1 MTAEITKRVGSL
13 HVERRDEG
21 EEPSLRVAGHASVF
35 DSPTLI
41 GSKRWGYVER
51 IAPGAFEGR
60 TGDDVRFLINHEG
73 IPLARTTNGTLNL
86 EEDSIGLMSRAV
98 LADVPE
104 SRTLFTLIERG
115 DVSQMSFA
123 FTIAE
128 DEWRTMPEDH
138 DTFPG
143 MEERTIKRVGQLY
156 DVSAVTYPAYAAADI
171 NVASDEEVEAV
182 LVRHGR
188 LPNPGDDATAEA
200 RAAKLAEIRQ
210 RFVAHH
216 SKRYV

>member
-1 MTAEITKRVGSL
+1 MTETTTRVGTIRA
-13 HVERRDEG
+13 EQRG
-21 EEPSLRVAGHASVF
+21 EDDSPTLRVEGHASVF

-51 IAPGAFEGR
+51 IAPGAFDGR
-60 TGDDVRFLINHEG
+60 TDDDVRFLFNHDG
-73 IPLARTTNGTLNL
+73 IPMARTTNGTLTL
-86 EEDSIGLMSRAV
+86 SEDNVGLMSRAQ
-98 LADVPE
+98 LADIPE
-104 SRTLFTLIERG
+104 ARSLFALIERG

-128 DEWRTMPEDH
+128 DEWRTLPEDH
-138 DTFPG
+138 DVFPG

-156 DVSAVTYPAYAAADI
+156 DVSAVTYPAYSAADI
-171 NVASDEEVEAV
+171 NVASDEQVQEV

-188 LPNPGDDATAEA
+188 LPHPGDDATAEA
-200 RAAKLAEIRQ
+200 RAAKMAEVRE
-210 RFVAHH
+210 RFVALH